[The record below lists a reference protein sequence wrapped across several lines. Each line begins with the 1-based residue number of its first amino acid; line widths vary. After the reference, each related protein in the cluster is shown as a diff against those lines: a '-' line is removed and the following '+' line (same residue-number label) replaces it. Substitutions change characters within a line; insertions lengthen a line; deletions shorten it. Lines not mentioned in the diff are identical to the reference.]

1 MTLYTCSRWELFN
14 RVIVLNSLRRR
25 LKLAFGIY
33 TYTCPSLKPDTQ
45 LRTTGVKRLN
55 NLHLLNGFDL
65 TSLSSLLYSPA
76 EQHGVISTQR
86 PQEFVLSVAVYWGNW
101 AEVINDTGSSLVVL
115 QKIYAIVIRPK
126 YMALSNALG
135 MRIKQRVQ
143 LLSHSWHDSCR
154 AVSHYSLYPHVSLC
168 RCWSGHSCYLL
179 RFLHVL

>member
-1 MTLYTCSRWELFN
+1 M
-14 RVIVLNSLRRR
+14 
-25 LKLAFGIY
+25 
-33 TYTCPSLKPDTQ
+33 Q

-76 EQHGVISTQR
+76 EQQGVISTQR
-86 PQEFVLSVAVYWGNW
+86 PQEFVSSVAVYWGNW

-135 MRIKQRVQ
+135 MRIKQRV
-143 LLSHSWHDSCR
+143 
-154 AVSHYSLYPHVSLC
+154 
-168 RCWSGHSCYLL
+168 
-179 RFLHVL
+179 